1 MKKTIGAV
9 MLFGLV
15 ASNVWAQRTID
26 GEYKLKFDDVLNLI
40 ESKYVEHPDYMALVD
55 EAIVGM
61 VKELDPHSEY
71 MTAEEY
77 KKMSEPLTGNFEGI
91 GVQFNITKDT
101 ITVVS
106 PISGGPSEKL
116 GIRSGDKIVVIE
128 DTVVAGIGITNR
140 DVIDKLRGDKGTEV
154 DIKIFRRGVK
164 DLIDYTIV
172 RDKIPIFSLDASYML
187 TEDIGYVKLN
197 RFSQSTMR
205 EFYEALD
212 ELEPQGMEHLV
223 LDLRGNSGGYLNT
236 AIQLSDEFL
245 ADRELV
251 VYTEGVSNPKR
262 ESFATKRGRFEK
274 GKLVVLIDEGSA
286 SASEIV
292 AGAIQDHD
300 RGLIVGRRSFGKG
313 LVQRPFKLRDGST
326 LKLTTARY
334 YTPAGRCIQRPYE
347 EGNDEYRKE
356 NQRRRDNGE
365 FFSMDSVEVNE
376 EDKYLTDNKRVV
388 YGGGGILPDIFI
400 PLDTSNNS
408 EFLTELLSNGLFY
421 QYINEYVDA
430 NREELN
436 SKYPDYEAFEKGFD
450 MNESFVNEFL
460 EFAKHELKHEAD
472 DELNSDDVEVSVNG
486 EEIDADVEAIS
497 EEAKKDQEKMIE
509 EGLATSGDIIKTRLR
524 ALLARTLWKTEAF
537 YRVFNAED
545 DAVSKAIEAID
556 DKTFRKMKLSYN

>member
-1 MKKTIGAV
+1 MKMIKEIALLTAV
-9 MLFGLV
+9 VLVSVHAGFGQKV
-15 ASNVWAQRTID
+15 DAEQSKQ
-26 GEYKLKFDDVLNLI
+26 KFNEVLSYI
-40 ESKYVEHPDYMALVD
+40 ENKYVDEPDYEKLVD
-55 EAIVGM
+55 EAIIGM
-61 VKELDPHSEY
+61 VAELDPHSEY

-77 KKMSEPLTGNFEGI
+77 KKMQEPLQGNFEGI

-140 DVIDKLRGDKGTEV
+140 DVIKKLRGDKGTKV
-154 DIKIFRRGVK
+154 NVKIFRRGVK
-164 DLIDYTIV
+164 ELIPYTIV

-187 TEDIGYVKLN
+187 TDDVGYVKLN
-197 RFSQSTMR
+197 RFGQTTMR

-212 ELEPQGMEHLV
+212 ELQPQGMKHLV

-245 ADRELV
+245 GDDELV

-262 ESFATKRGRFEK
+262 ESRATNRGRFEK
-274 GKLVVLIDEGSA
+274 GKLVVLINEGSA

-356 NQRRRDNGE
+356 SQRRRDNGE
-365 FFSMDSVEVNE
+365 LFSLDSVEVDE
-376 EDKYLTDNKRVV
+376 EQMYLTDNKRTV
-388 YGGGGILPDIFI
+388 YGGGGILPDVFV
-400 PLDTSNNS
+400 PLDTSENS
-408 EFLTELLSNGLFY
+408 DFLRELLSNGLFF

-430 NREELN
+430 NRSDLN
-436 SKYPDYEAFEKGFD
+436 ASYPDYEAFEKNFKMDDGFLK
-450 MNESFVNEFL
+450 NFL
-460 EFAKHELKHEAD
+460 DYAEHELNHKED
-472 DELNSDDVEVSVNG
+472 DELQ
-486 EEIDADVEAIS
+486 EELTKEDAEAEQTEIAER
-497 EEAKKDQEKMIE
+497 EEKVK
-509 EGLATSGDIIKTRLR
+509 EGLAASDNIIRTRLR

-545 DAVSKAIEAID
+545 EAVKTAIKSIE

>member
-1 MKKTIGAV
+1 MCGRSVVTGI
-9 MLFGLV
+9 LV
-15 ASNVWAQRTID
+15 FITTFSAFSQRIIKE
-26 GEYKLKFDDVLNLI
+26 EYKLKFDDVLTYI
-40 ESKYVEHPDYMALVD
+40 ETKYVDKPNYEELID
-55 EAIVGM
+55 EAIIGM

-77 KKMSEPLTGNFEGI
+77 KKMSEPLQGNFEGI
-91 GVQFNITKDT
+91 GIQFNIIKDT
-101 ITVVS
+101 IAVVS

-140 DVIDKLRGDKGTEV
+140 DVIDKLRGDKGTKV
-154 DIKIFRRGVK
+154 RIKIYRRGVK

-187 TEDIGYVKLN
+187 TDEIGYVKLN
-197 RFSQSTMR
+197 RFAQTTMA
-205 EFYEALD
+205 EFYDAMD
-212 ELEPQGMEHLV
+212 ELEPQGMKHLV

-245 ADRELV
+245 TEKQMI
-251 VYTEGVSNPKR
+251 VYTEGVSNPRR
-262 ESFATKRGRFEK
+262 ESLATDRGRFEK

-292 AGAIQDHD
+292 SGAIQDHD

-334 YTPAGRCIQRPYE
+334 YTPAGRCIQRPYD

-356 NQRRRDNGE
+356 NERRRDHGE

-376 EDKYLTDNKRVV
+376 EDRYYTDNKRVV
-388 YGGGGILPDIFI
+388 YGGGGILPDIFV
-400 PLDTSNNS
+400 PVDTSENS
-408 EFLTELLSNGLFY
+408 EFLRELLSNGLFY
-421 QYINEYVDA
+421 QYVNEYVDA

-436 SKYPDYEAFEKGFD
+436 AKFSTYEDFEQNFDVDDAFLDG
-450 MNESFVNEFL
+450 FL
-460 EFAKHELKHEAD
+460 EFAKKELTP
-472 DELNSDDVEVSVNG
+472 
-486 EEIDADVEAIS
+486 
-497 EEAKKDQEKMIE
+497 KKDDDAEDETAENDDTVEEDETADNDGWDEEMVE
-509 EGLATSGDIIKTRLR
+509 EGLTVSGKIIRTRLR
-524 ALLARTLWKTEAF
+524 ALLARTLWQTEAF

-545 DAVSKAIEAID
+545 DAVREAIEAIEG
-556 DKTFRKMKLSYN
+556 KTFRKMKLSYN

>member
-1 MKKTIGAV
+1 MIREALLTLIIITTA
-9 MLFGLV
+9 FG
-15 ASNVWAQRTID
+15 NVIAQKVSA
-26 GEYKLKFDDVLNLI
+26 EKSKQKFNEVLSYI
-40 ESKYVEHPDYMALVD
+40 EDRYVDEPDYEKLVD
-55 EAIVGM
+55 EAIIGM
-61 VKELDPHSEY
+61 VAELDPHSEY

-77 KKMSEPLTGNFEGI
+77 KKMQEPLQGNFEGI

-140 DVIDKLRGDKGTEV
+140 DVIRKLRGDKGTEV
-154 DIKIFRRGVK
+154 DVKIFRRGVK
-164 DLIDYTIV
+164 ELIPYTIV

-197 RFSQSTMR
+197 RFGQTTMR

-212 ELEPQGMEHLV
+212 ELEPLGMKHLV

-245 ADRELV
+245 GEDELI

-262 ESFATKRGRFEK
+262 ESKATDRGRFEK
-274 GKLVVLIDEGSA
+274 GKLVVLINEGSA

-292 AGAIQDHD
+292 AGAVQDHD
-300 RGLIVGRRSFGKG
+300 RALIVGRRSFGKG

-347 EGNDEYRKE
+347 EGNEEYRKE
-356 NQRRRDNGE
+356 SQRRRDNGE
-365 FFSMDSVEVNE
+365 LFSLDSVEVDE
-376 EDKYLTDNKRVV
+376 EQKYLTDNKRTV
-388 YGGGGILPDIFI
+388 YGGGGILPDIFV
-400 PLDTSNNS
+400 PLDTSENS
-408 EFLTELLSNGLFY
+408 EYLRELLSNGLFY

-430 NREELN
+430 NREKLN
-436 SKYPDYEAFEKGFD
+436 SDYPDYEAFEKGFD
-450 MNESFVNEFL
+450 MNEEFVQAFL
-460 EFAKHELKHEAD
+460 EYAEHELSHAED
-472 DELNSDDVEVSVNG
+472 DEANADLSQ
-486 EEIDADVEAIS
+486 EELKERA
-497 EEAKKDQEKMIE
+497 EEKAEHEKVVK
-509 EGLATSGDIIKTRLR
+509 EGLAASKNIIETRLR
-524 ALLARTLWKTEAF
+524 ALLARTLWQTEAF
-537 YRVFNAED
+537 YRVFNED
-545 DAVSKAIEAID
+545 DEAVKTAIESIQ